1 MRVPDIPAQGI
12 GYSYPRVLG
21 VSNYFLTFA
30 VVKIWLSVMTS
41 SQEYIEIKTLGSNAS
56 QRLSLSDCS
65 LAFNLILPPPLKIN
79 TFLRGIE
86 VGALHDDMR
95 HVVCLFCYVQ
105 S

>member
-12 GYSYPRVLG
+12 GYSYLRVLG

-56 QRLSLSDCS
+56 QRLSLSDHS
-65 LAFNLILPPPLKIN
+65 LVFNLILPPP
-79 TFLRGIE
+79 
-86 VGALHDDMR
+86 
-95 HVVCLFCYVQ
+95 
-105 S
+105 